1 MNTCPVCSTKNHHL
15 NVTCSACGGYVQ
27 GRVDNLDLFS
37 TIWRL
42 IENPRRMFLSISLA
56 RYKNYSTIVP
66 AIAGIG
72 LVFMLFWF
80 IKAGDYTP
88 SALNLLAGGTVLGP
102 AVGVVTLLVL
112 AGGVF
117 LFLTLARVTVR
128 FRNLYAVLAYA
139 FVPVMLSVFFIL
151 PLKIFFFNEPPAL
164 ADQAGVILCFSRTG
178 GGDRRMD
185 VDAALH
191 RDEGAAG
198 LPLEDRGGNC
208 FGNRGVPVRGGIPG
222 QEHPRGGRMRKFSLR
237 KTVIF

>member
-88 SALNLLAGGTVLGP
+88 SALNLLAGATVLGP

-151 PLKIFFFNEPPAL
+151 PLVIFSFGRYFFSMNPPPWLIKPVSYYVFLGLGAVIVGWTL
-164 ADQAGVILCFSRTG
+164 TLLYTGMRVLLDCRWKTAAGIVSGI
-178 GGDRRMD
+178 
-185 VDAALH
+185 AAFLF
-191 RDEGAAG
+191 GAAFLVRSILG
-198 LPLEDRGGNC
+198 AGG
-208 FGNRGVPVRGGIPG
+208 
-222 QEHPRGGRMRKFSLR
+222 
-237 KTVIF
+237 